1 MDTNITS
8 KIKNGKVQT
17 KRLEI
22 NVTHHCNLFCKGCSH
37 LSPLLP
43 RFFISP
49 DQLYKELSLLSKYCE
64 PELISLVG
72 GEPLL
77 HPDFLNVVKAVRS
90 SGISKRIRV
99 VTNGI
104 LLHKMTDQFW
114 KGVDEVHVSCYTSH
128 LIKANDLVSFQKIAR
143 NYKTIIVLRY
153 QDYFRESFS
162 VLGTSDNQLINKIY
176 FTCKMPHESCCHTL
190 YQGHYYKCPQA
201 VFIPLVYG
209 DHFDFSNVQD
219 SIKVADHDSPAE
231 ELAKYLCSCDPLMAC
246 RYCLGSVGKLF
257 TQAQEKRRGSFK
269 PIPTEELID
278 WKHLEKLERKGGFS
292 LPVWLWEPLQKTKRL
307 VETLPPSIR
316 LSPTFRRGITILK
329 KTARQ
334 LLN

>member
-1 MDTNITS
+1 MPPE
-8 KIKNGKVQT
+8 IKNGKVQT

-22 NVTHHCNLFCKGCSH
+22 NVTHHCNLSCKGCSH
-37 LSPLLP
+37 LSPYLP

-64 PELISLVG
+64 PERISLVG

-77 HPDFLNVVKAVRS
+77 HPDFLDVVKVARS

-114 KGVDEVHVSCYTSH
+114 QGVDEVHVSCYPRH
-128 LIKANDLVSFQKIAR
+128 LIKVNDFAGLQKIAG
-143 NYKTIIVLRY
+143 NYKTNIVLRS

-162 VLGTSDNQLINKIY
+162 ILGSSDDQLVKKIY
-176 FTCKMPHESCCHTL
+176 LTCKMPREGGCHTL

-201 VFIPLVYG
+201 VFFPLVYG
-209 DHFDFSNVQD
+209 DRFDFSNVQD
-219 SIKVADHDSPAE
+219 GIKVADHDSPAE
-231 ELAKYLCSCDPLMAC
+231 ALAKYLSSCDPLVAC

-257 TQAQEKRRGSFK
+257 TPVQEKRSGSFK
-269 PIPTEELID
+269 PTPTEELID
-278 WKHLEKLERKGGFS
+278 WKYLEKLERKGGFP
-292 LPVWLWEPLQKTKRL
+292 LPVWLWESLRQTKRL

-316 LSPTFRRGITILK
+316 LSPTFRRGLTILK
-329 KTARQ
+329 KMVRQ
-334 LLN
+334 CLR